1 MKEKWTT
8 RLKIK
13 RISKYVM
20 IFCLIFL
27 VILAGF
33 TLYGD
38 QVGNFVVIL
47 KEDKVK
53 ISACLTKDFEN
64 DLTSRFE
71 VPGIEY
77 LSETT
82 FHDLP
87 DALPQN
93 IGFKNDQKRKYMA
106 FSFYLLNL
114 TDRAISYDMSIEI
127 VDELAGTK
135 DRNYK
140 PSDALRILIL
150 EEQGMDENLEGHGIL
165 KSDGTV
171 YAREEDSQAGLD
183 ELEKADY
190 PPDIVTYFADGS
202 MIVHEKE
209 VPFALDE
216 IKKYTVVLWLEG
228 FDISCKQE
236 LVGGRLKM
244 RMTFEAY

>member
-20 IFCLIFL
+20 IFCLVFL

-38 QVGNFVVIL
+38 KVGNFVVVL

-53 ISACLTKDFEN
+53 ISACLTKDFKN
-64 DLTSRFE
+64 DKTSRFD

-77 LSETT
+77 LSDTT

-87 DALPQN
+87 DTLPN
-93 IGFKNDQKRKYMA
+93 DVGVKNDEKCKYLA

-114 TDRAISYDMSIEI
+114 TDRAVSYDMSIEI
-127 VDELAGTK
+127 VDEWTGK
-135 DRNYK
+135 DENYK

-150 EEQGMDENLEGHGIL
+150 EEREFDENMEGNKNL
-165 KSDGTV
+165 KADGAV
-171 YAREEDSQAGLD
+171 YARREDSQEGID
-183 ELEKADY
+183 ELKAANY
-190 PPDIVTYFADGS
+190 PPDKVTYFSEGDV
-202 MIVHEKE
+202 IVNEKE
-209 VPFALDE
+209 IPFGLNE
-216 IKKYTVVLWLEG
+216 VKKYTVVLWLEG
-228 FDISCKQE
+228 YDISCKQE
-236 LVGGRLKM
+236 LIGGRLKM
-244 RMTFEAY
+244 KMSFSAY

>member
-38 QVGNFVVIL
+38 KVGNFVVIL

-53 ISACLTKDFEN
+53 FSACLTKDFEN

-87 DALPQN
+87 DTLPQSV
-93 IGFKNDQKRKYMA
+93 GFKNDQKRKYMA

-114 TDRAISYDMSIEI
+114 TDRAINYDMSIEI

-135 DRNYK
+135 DRSYK

-150 EEQGMDENLEGHGIL
+150 EEGAIGETLEGDGDL

-171 YAREEDSQAGLD
+171 YAREESSQEGID
-183 ELEKADY
+183 ELQAANY
-190 PPDIVTYFADGS
+190 PPDVVAYFADDDR
-202 MIVHEKE
+202 IVNEKE
-209 VPFALDE
+209 IPFALGE